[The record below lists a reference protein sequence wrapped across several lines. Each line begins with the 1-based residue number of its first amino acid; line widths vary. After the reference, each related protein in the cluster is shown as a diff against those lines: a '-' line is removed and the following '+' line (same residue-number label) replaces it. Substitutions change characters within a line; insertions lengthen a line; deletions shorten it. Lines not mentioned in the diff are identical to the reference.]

1 MHELRP
7 RLVQTQCWCPRDLDS
22 SVSCDNGVILIN
34 RIQTVQTSLRPCTLP
49 PRLSPDLISNKAVG
63 RRGSVL
69 DWNLFARP
77 AALSR
82 FTVFAV
88 QVDLAVYNTQ
98 QY

>member
-22 SVSCDNGVILIN
+22 SVSCDNGVILID

-63 RRGSVL
+63 RRGSVV
-69 DWNLFARP
+69 WTGICSR